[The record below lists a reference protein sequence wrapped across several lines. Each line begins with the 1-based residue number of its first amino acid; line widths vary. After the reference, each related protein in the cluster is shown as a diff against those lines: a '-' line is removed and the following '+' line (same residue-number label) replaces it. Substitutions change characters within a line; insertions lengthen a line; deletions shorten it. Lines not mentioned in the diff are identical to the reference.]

1 MGEVLRFAIV
11 GVAATLIQYGVYFV
25 LVLWLNPTLAMT
37 IAYAVSF
44 AFNFVASTRYTFRV
58 KASARRGAG
67 FRCSRSICSS
77 GWDCQSN
84 GHPYRCL
91 PYACQSTSCW

>member
-1 MGEVLRFAIV
+1 MYTDIQNKFDGKMGEVLRFAIV

-44 AFNFVASTRYTFRV
+44 AFNFVATTLLLMHAPHALCER
-58 KASARRGAG
+58 AM
-67 FRCSRSICSS
+67 
-77 GWDCQSN
+77 
-84 GHPYRCL
+84 
-91 PYACQSTSCW
+91 